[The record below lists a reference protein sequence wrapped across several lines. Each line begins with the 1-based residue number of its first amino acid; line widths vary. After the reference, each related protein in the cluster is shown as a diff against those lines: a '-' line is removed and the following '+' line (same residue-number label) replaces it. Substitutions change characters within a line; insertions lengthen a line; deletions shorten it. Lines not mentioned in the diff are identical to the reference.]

1 MKPALLIGLAIAG
14 VALTVVTAVNVQ
26 SGLAFIP
33 AGTQPDLGPVVADAV
48 WIACGLLASWKRPHN
63 AVGPLVLALGF
74 VDMISLT
81 SWSEPVPSTV
91 VGLVSA
97 FVLPLV
103 VHLLVAFPSGRLT
116 TPPQR
121 ALVAFGY
128 GAAAVLGPLG
138 AVTSG
143 PASDCPACPPSLLRI
158 EGTQG
163 LAEWVSLAASVAMV
177 VVLVAAIAMTV
188 ARWRRATGAT
198 RRALG
203 PVVVLAG
210 IGTAALLSVGV
221 LEQVG
226 LNELAEGVASI
237 SGVIYVAI
245 PIVFAFGLL
254 RTRLHRGAVADL
266 VLELEAHPGAPQ
278 LRDAVA
284 RALGDPSL
292 ELGFWLPDE
301 SRYVT
306 ADGRTLEPAASAGP
320 PAPATTTIERDGE
333 RLAVLVHD
341 PGVDG
346 GLVQAVGATASL
358 AIANCRLQA
367 ALVAQLA
374 EVRAS
379 RARIV
384 QAGDLERRRIE
395 RDLHDG
401 AQQRLLG
408 VRLALRL
415 ARSRLEDGDVQT
427 ATEVLGE
434 ADAAVVDAIEELRAL
449 ARGIHP
455 PILTEEGLGPALSAL
470 AGRAPVPIDLS
481 VDAGRL
487 PPAVEAT
494 CYFVAAEA
502 TANIVKHA
510 TATRARIDVDVAEGI
525 VTLVVADDGIG
536 GADVEGDGLRGLRDR
551 VEAVA
556 GRFQVDSPPIG
567 GTRVSAWIPCG

>member
-1 MKPALLIGLAIAG
+1 MRTALLIGLAMAG
-14 VALTVVTAVNVQ
+14 VALTVITAVNLQ
-26 SGLAFIP
+26 TGLASIP
-33 AGTQPDLGPVVADAV
+33 AGGEPDLGPVIADAV

-81 SWSEPVPSTV
+81 SWNEALPSTV

-103 VHLLVAFPSGRLT
+103 VHLFLAFPSGRLT
-116 TPPQR
+116 TRPQR
-121 ALVAFGY
+121 VLVGFGY

-138 AVTSG
+138 AITSG
-143 PASDCPACPPSLLRI
+143 PATDCSACAPSLLRV
-158 EGTQG
+158 EGAQT
-163 LAEWVSLAASVAMV
+163 AADAVSLVASVLIV
-177 VVLVAAIAMTV
+177 VVLATAIAMTV
-188 ARWRRATGAT
+188 ARWRWATGAT

-203 PVVVLAG
+203 PVVVLAA
-210 IGTAALLSVGV
+210 IETATLVAVAV
-221 LEQVG
+221 LEQLG
-226 LNELAEGVASI
+226 LDEPSRWVANLGGI
-237 SGVIYVAI
+237 IYVAI
-245 PIVFAFGLL
+245 PIVFAVGLL

-292 ELGFWLPDE
+292 EVGFWLPDE
-301 SRYVT
+301 HRYVT
-306 ADGRTLEPAASAGP
+306 ADGQPLEPADGAGQAASAM
-320 PAPATTTIERDGE
+320 TTIERDGA

-346 GLVQAVGATASL
+346 GLVKAVGAAASL
-358 AIANCRLQA
+358 AIANARLQA

-379 RARIV
+379 RTRIV

-415 ARSRLEDGDVQT
+415 ARSRLEDGNVGA

-481 VDAGRL
+481 VDPGRL

-510 TATRARIDVDVAEGI
+510 TATRARIDVDVSDGI

-536 GADVEGDGLRGLRDR
+536 GADVEGAGLRGLRDR

-556 GRFQVDSPPIG
+556 GRFQVDSPAVG

>member
-1 MKPALLIGLAIAG
+1 MRPALLIGLAFAG
-14 VALTVVTAVNVQ
+14 VTVTVVAAVNVQ
-26 SGLAFIP
+26 FGLAFLP
-33 AGTQPDLGPVVADAV
+33 TGTEPDLGPVFADAV
-48 WIACGLLASWKRPHN
+48 WIACGLLAIWRRPHN
-63 AVGPLVLALGF
+63 AVGPLVLTLGF

-81 SWSEPVPSTV
+81 SWDEALPSTV
-91 VGLVSA
+91 VALVSA
-97 FVLPLV
+97 FVIPLV
-103 VHLLVAFPSGRLT
+103 VHLFVAFPSGRLT
-116 TPPQR
+116 TRPQR
-121 ALVAFGY
+121 ALVAIGY

-138 AVTSG
+138 LITSG
-143 PASDCPACPPSLLRI
+143 SGTDCPACPPNLLRI
-158 EGTQG
+158 EGAQG
-163 LAEWVSLAASVAMV
+163 AADAVSLVGSVLIV
-177 VVLVAAIAMTV
+177 VVLAAAIAMTV

-210 IGTAALLSVGV
+210 IGTATLVAVVV

-226 LNELAEGVASI
+226 LVDLSRWVANI
-237 SGVIYVAI
+237 GGIIYVAI
-245 PIVFAFGLL
+245 PIVFAVGLL

-266 VLELEAHPGAPQ
+266 VLELDAHPGAPE

-284 RALGDPSL
+284 RALGDPSV
-292 ELGFWLPDE
+292 ELGFWLPGE
-301 SRYVT
+301 HRYVT
-306 ADGRTLEPAASAGP
+306 GDGQPFEPAPGAGPSASAL
-320 PAPATTTIERDGE
+320 TTIERNGE

-341 PGVDG
+341 PGIDG
-346 GLVQAVGATASL
+346 GLVQAVGAAASM
-358 AIANCRLQA
+358 AIANARLQA

-379 RARIV
+379 RTRIV
-384 QAGDLERRRIE
+384 QAGDQERRRIE

-415 ARSRLEDGDVQT
+415 AQSRLEDGNVQT
-427 ATEVLGE
+427 ASDILGE

-510 TATRARIDVDVAEGI
+510 TATRARIDVDVADGV

-536 GADVEGDGLRGLRDR
+536 GADIEGAGLRGLRDR

-556 GRFQVDSPPIG
+556 GRFQVESPAVG

>member
-1 MKPALLIGLAIAG
+1 
-14 VALTVVTAVNVQ
+14 
-26 SGLAFIP
+26 
-33 AGTQPDLGPVVADAV
+33 
-48 WIACGLLASWKRPHN
+48 
-63 AVGPLVLALGF
+63 
-74 VDMISLT
+74 
-81 SWSEPVPSTV
+81 
-91 VGLVSA
+91 
-97 FVLPLV
+97 
-103 VHLLVAFPSGRLT
+103 
-116 TPPQR
+116 
-121 ALVAFGY
+121 
-128 GAAAVLGPLG
+128 
-138 AVTSG
+138 
-143 PASDCPACPPSLLRI
+143 
-158 EGTQG
+158 
-163 LAEWVSLAASVAMV
+163 
-177 VVLVAAIAMTV
+177 
-188 ARWRRATGAT
+188 
-198 RRALG
+198 
-203 PVVVLAG
+203 
-210 IGTAALLSVGV
+210 
-221 LEQVG
+221 
-226 LNELAEGVASI
+226 
-237 SGVIYVAI
+237 
-245 PIVFAFGLL
+245 
-254 RTRLHRGAVADL
+254 VADL
-266 VLELEAHPGAPQ
+266 VLEREAHPGATQ

-292 ELGFWLPDE
+292 ELGYWLPDE
-301 SRYVT
+301 RRYVT
-306 ADGRTLEPAASAGP
+306 ADGQPLATATSAGGS
-320 PAPATTTIERDGE
+320 APATTPIERGGE

-346 GLVQAVGATASL
+346 DLVQAVGAAASL
-358 AIANCRLQA
+358 AIANTRLQA

-379 RARIV
+379 RTRIV
-384 QAGDLERRRIE
+384 QAGDQERRRIE

-415 ARSRLEDGDVQT
+415 AHARLEDGNVQT

-481 VDAGRL
+481 IDTGRL
-487 PPAVEAT
+487 SPAVEAT

-510 TATRARIDVDVAEGI
+510 TATRARIDVDVADGI

-556 GRFQVDSPPIG
+556 GRFQVDSPPVG

>member
-1 MKPALLIGLAIAG
+1 MRTAALIGLAIAG
-14 VALTVVTAVNVQ
+14 VVLTGVAAVSVQ
-26 SGLAFIP
+26 SGLAVIP
-33 AGTQPDLGPVVADAV
+33 AGGEPDLGPVFADAV
-48 WIACGLLASWKRPHN
+48 WIACGLVACWRRPHN

-81 SWSEPVPSTV
+81 SWDEALPSTV
-91 VGLVSA
+91 TGLVSA
-97 FVLPLV
+97 FVIPLV
-103 VHLLVAFPSGRLT
+103 VHLFMAFPSGRLT
-116 TPPQR
+116 TRPQR

-138 AVTSG
+138 AITSG
-143 PASDCPACPPSLLRI
+143 PATDCSTCPPNLLRV
-158 EGTQG
+158 EGAQG
-163 LAEWVSLAASVAMV
+163 AADAVSLVGSVLIV
-177 VVLVAAIAMTV
+177 VVLAAAIAMTI

-203 PVVVLAG
+203 PVVVIAG
-210 IGTAALLSVGV
+210 IGTATLVTVAV
-221 LEQVG
+221 LELVG
-226 LNELAEGVASI
+226 LDELVPAVQLVGGIVYI
-237 SGVIYVAI
+237 AI
-245 PIVFAFGLL
+245 PIVFAVGLL

-266 VLELEAHPGAPQ
+266 VVELEAHPGAPQ

-301 SRYVT
+301 IRYVT
-306 ADGRTLEPAASAGP
+306 ADGRPFEPEAGAGRLASV
-320 PAPATTTIERDGE
+320 TTPIERDGE
-333 RLAVLVHD
+333 PLAVLVHD

-346 GLVQAVGATASL
+346 GLVQAVGAAASL
-358 AIANCRLQA
+358 AIANARLQA

-379 RARIV
+379 RTRIV

-415 ARSRLEDGDVQT
+415 ARSRLDDGNIQT
-427 ATEVLGE
+427 ASEVLGE

-487 PPAVEAT
+487 SPAVEAT

-510 TATRARIDVDVAEGI
+510 TATRARIDVDVADGI

-556 GRFQVDSPPIG
+556 GRFQVDSPPVG

>member
-1 MKPALLIGLAIAG
+1 
-14 VALTVVTAVNVQ
+14 V
-26 SGLAFIP
+26 
-33 AGTQPDLGPVVADAV
+33 
-48 WIACGLLASWKRPHN
+48 
-63 AVGPLVLALGF
+63 
-74 VDMISLT
+74 
-81 SWSEPVPSTV
+81 
-91 VGLVSA
+91 
-97 FVLPLV
+97 
-103 VHLLVAFPSGRLT
+103 
-116 TPPQR
+116 
-121 ALVAFGY
+121 LVAFGY
-128 GAAAVLGPLG
+128 GAAVVLGPLG
-138 AVTSG
+138 AITSG
-143 PASDCPACPPSLLRI
+143 PAADCPACPPNLLRI

-163 LAEWVSLAASVAMV
+163 MAESVSSAASVLIV
-177 VVLVAAIAMTV
+177 VVLVTAIAMTV

-203 PVVVLAG
+203 PVILLAG
-210 IGTAALLSVGV
+210 IGTAALVTVGV
-221 LEQVG
+221 LELVG
-226 LNELAEGVASI
+226 LDELAPEVEVIGGI
-237 SGVIYVAI
+237 IYVAI
-245 PIVFAFGLL
+245 PIVFAVGLL

-266 VLELEAHPGAPQ
+266 VLELEAHPGASQ

-292 ELGFWLPDE
+292 ELGFWLRDE

-306 ADGRTLEPAASAGP
+306 ADGRPLEPAAAAGP
-320 PAPATTTIERDGE
+320 SASLTTPIERDGE
-333 RLAVLVHD
+333 PLAVLVHD
-341 PGVDG
+341 PGVDV
-346 GLVQAVGATASL
+346 GLVQAVGAAASL
-358 AIANCRLQA
+358 AIANARLEA

-379 RARIV
+379 RTRIV

-415 ARSRLEDGDVQT
+415 ARSRLADGDVQI
-427 ATEVLGE
+427 ASEVLGE

-481 VDAGRL
+481 VDGGRL

-510 TATRARIDVDVAEGI
+510 TATRARIDVDVADGM

-536 GADVEGDGLRGLRDR
+536 GADAEGAGLRGLRDR

-556 GRFQVDSPPIG
+556 GRFQVDSPSVG

>member
-1 MKPALLIGLAIAG
+1 MRTAVLIGLAIAG
-14 VALTVVTAVNVQ
+14 VALTVVVAVNVQ
-26 SGLAFIP
+26 SGLEFSP
-33 AGTQPDLGPVVADAV
+33 AGSEPDLGPVFADAV
-48 WIACGLLASWKRPHN
+48 WIACGLVALWRRPHN

-81 SWSEPVPSTV
+81 SWNEALPSTV

-103 VHLLVAFPSGRLT
+103 VHLFLAFPSGRLAT
-116 TPPQR
+116 RPQR
-121 ALVAFGY
+121 VLVAVGY

-138 AVTSG
+138 AITSG
-143 PASDCPACPPSLLRI
+143 PATDCPACPPNLLRV

-163 LAEWVSLAASVAMV
+163 AADAVSLVATVLIV
-177 VVLVAAIAMTV
+177 VVLFAAIAMTV
-188 ARWRRATGAT
+188 ARWRVATGVT

-203 PVVVLAG
+203 PVIVLAG
-210 IGTAALLSVGV
+210 IGTAALVAVGV

-226 LNELAEGVASI
+226 LDDLAAGVAFVGGI
-237 SGVIYVAI
+237 IYVAI
-245 PIVFAFGLL
+245 PIVFAAGLL

-266 VLELEAHPGAPQ
+266 VLELESHPGAPE

-301 SRYVT
+301 GRYVT
-306 ADGRTLEPAASAGP
+306 ADGRRLELAADAGP
-320 PAPATTTIERDGE
+320 SAAATTAIERDGG

-341 PGVDG
+341 PGVDR
-346 GLVQAVGATASL
+346 GLVRAVGAAASL
-358 AIANCRLQA
+358 AIANARLQA

-379 RARIV
+379 RTRIV

-415 ARSRLEDGDVQT
+415 ATSRLEDGNVQA

-536 GADVEGDGLRGLRDR
+536 GADIDGAGLRGLRDR

-556 GRFQVDSPPIG
+556 GRFQVDSPPVG

>member
-1 MKPALLIGLAIAG
+1 M
-14 VALTVVTAVNVQ
+14 
-26 SGLAFIP
+26 
-33 AGTQPDLGPVVADAV
+33 
-48 WIACGLLASWKRPHN
+48 
-63 AVGPLVLALGF
+63 
-74 VDMISLT
+74 
-81 SWSEPVPSTV
+81 
-91 VGLVSA
+91 
-97 FVLPLV
+97 LP
-103 VHLLVAFPSGRLT
+103 
-116 TPPQR
+116 
-121 ALVAFGY
+121 
-128 GAAAVLGPLG
+128 
-138 AVTSG
+138 
-143 PASDCPACPPSLLRI
+143 
-158 EGTQG
+158 E
-163 LAEWVSLAASVAMV
+163 
-177 VVLVAAIAMTV
+177 
-188 ARWRRATGAT
+188 
-198 RRALG
+198 
-203 PVVVLAG
+203 
-210 IGTAALLSVGV
+210 
-221 LEQVG
+221 
-226 LNELAEGVASI
+226 
-237 SGVIYVAI
+237 
-245 PIVFAFGLL
+245 
-254 RTRLHRGAVADL
+254 
-266 VLELEAHPGAPQ
+266 

-301 SRYVT
+301 GRYVT
-306 ADGRTLEPAASAGP
+306 ADGRPLEPAAGVGPSASV
-320 PAPATTTIERDGE
+320 TTPIERDGE
-333 RLAVLVHD
+333 PLAVLVHD

-346 GLVQAVGATASL
+346 GLVQAVGAAASL
-358 AIANCRLQA
+358 AIANARLQA

-379 RARIV
+379 RTRIV

-415 ARSRLEDGDVQT
+415 ARSRLEDGNVET
-427 ATEVLGE
+427 ASEVLGE

-487 PPAVEAT
+487 SPAVEAT

-510 TATRARIDVDVAEGI
+510 TATRARIDVDVADGI

-556 GRFQVDSPPIG
+556 GRFQVDSPPVG

>member
-1 MKPALLIGLAIAG
+1 M
-14 VALTVVTAVNVQ
+14 
-26 SGLAFIP
+26 
-33 AGTQPDLGPVVADAV
+33 
-48 WIACGLLASWKRPHN
+48 
-63 AVGPLVLALGF
+63 
-74 VDMISLT
+74 
-81 SWSEPVPSTV
+81 
-91 VGLVSA
+91 
-97 FVLPLV
+97 
-103 VHLLVAFPSGRLT
+103 T
-116 TPPQR
+116 TP
-121 ALVAFGY
+121 
-128 GAAAVLGPLG
+128 
-138 AVTSG
+138 
-143 PASDCPACPPSLLRI
+143 
-158 EGTQG
+158 
-163 LAEWVSLAASVAMV
+163 
-177 VVLVAAIAMTV
+177 
-188 ARWRRATGAT
+188 
-198 RRALG
+198 
-203 PVVVLAG
+203 
-210 IGTAALLSVGV
+210 
-221 LEQVG
+221 
-226 LNELAEGVASI
+226 
-237 SGVIYVAI
+237 
-245 PIVFAFGLL
+245 
-254 RTRLHRGAVADL
+254 
-266 VLELEAHPGAPQ
+266 
-278 LRDAVA
+278 
-284 RALGDPSL
+284 
-292 ELGFWLPDE
+292 
-301 SRYVT
+301 
-306 ADGRTLEPAASAGP
+306 
-320 PAPATTTIERDGE
+320 IERDGE

-346 GLVQAVGATASL
+346 GLVKAVGAAASL
-358 AIANCRLQA
+358 AIANARLQA

-379 RARIV
+379 RTRIV

-415 ARSRLEDGDVQT
+415 ARSRLEDGNVQT
-427 ATEVLGE
+427 ASEVLGE

-487 PPAVEAT
+487 SPAVEAT

-510 TATRARIDVDVAEGI
+510 TATRARIDVDVADGI

-556 GRFQVDSPPIG
+556 GRFQVDSPPVG